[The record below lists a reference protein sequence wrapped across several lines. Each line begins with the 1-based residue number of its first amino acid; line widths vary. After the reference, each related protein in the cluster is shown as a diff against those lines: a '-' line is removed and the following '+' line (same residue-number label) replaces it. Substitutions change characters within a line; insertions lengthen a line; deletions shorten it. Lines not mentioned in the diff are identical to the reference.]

1 MRVSIFGLGHDGLV
15 SAACLVRDGHTVI
28 GTDPDL
34 QTMAATDAG
43 SFPIPDA
50 AMNRLI
56 AEAAGAGKFRATA
69 DPRSAVLDTDVSL
82 ICVAT
87 SSNAN
92 GSLNLHDLD
101 AVCMQIGTALATKQ
115 DYHLVI
121 VRTSVLPGTVQGRL
135 TLLLEQHSDRQAG
148 NHFGICMSPVFS
160 SDWTGGS
167 DFDHPGQLVIGE
179 LDARSGDIARR
190 LFERSHASI
199 IHTSL
204 HAAEMLNYVN
214 NAFHAVKTAF
224 ANEIGILCAAHGI
237 DGHELMEHFC
247 LGEGVN
253 ISEPYLRP
261 GFAWD
266 ERCVPKD
273 LRALVYR
280 AKEQDIDCPLLS
292 AALVSHK
299 GQIFH
304 ALELVEKTHRSRVG
318 ILGLGI
324 NETAAD
330 IRENPI
336 VHLAEILVGKGYEV
350 RIFDEN
356 IDMTRSKDTRT
367 FFLDRG
373 LPHIAKIISPSL
385 QEILEQSEVIVIA
398 NGDNSIRN
406 VSRLLT
412 NDQMLID
419 LAGVTRGATPCV
431 PEATANSMRG

>member
-1 MRVSIFGLGHDGLV
+1 
-15 SAACLVRDGHTVI
+15 
-28 GTDPDL
+28 
-34 QTMAATDAG
+34 
-43 SFPIPDA
+43 
-50 AMNRLI
+50 
-56 AEAAGAGKFRATA
+56 
-69 DPRSAVLDTDVSL
+69 
-82 ICVAT
+82 
-87 SSNAN
+87 
-92 GSLNLHDLD
+92 
-101 AVCMQIGTALATKQ
+101 
-115 DYHLVI
+115 
-121 VRTSVLPGTVQGRL
+121 
-135 TLLLEQHSDRQAG
+135 
-148 NHFGICMSPVFS
+148 
-160 SDWTGGS
+160 
-167 DFDHPGQLVIGE
+167 VIGE
-179 LDARSGDIARR
+179 LDARSGDIARQ

-214 NAFHAVKTAF
+214 NAFHSVKTAF

-237 DGHELMEHFC
+237 DAHELMEHFC

-253 ISEPYLRP
+253 ISGAYLRP
-261 GFAWD
+261 GFASG

-273 LRALVYR
+273 LRALLYR
-280 AKEQDIDCPLLS
+280 AKEQDIDCPLLR

-431 PEATANSMRG
+431 PEATAKSMRR